1 MQEQYLELYNDFI
14 KNYNRSEITPS
25 QVGEVLVKIA
35 GFFPN
40 INMTKIAA
48 EKAYAR
54 VCKEEILKSDDMT
67 GKAVSATKA
76 TTLSE
81 ASQESFDFKTA
92 KGHCENIEMFIGVL
106 KFLQKSLETEY
117 LNSNI

>member
-1 MQEQYLELYNDFI
+1 MEEYQKIYSEFI
-14 KNYNRSEITPS
+14 NTYNRNEVLPS
-25 QVGEVLVKIA
+25 QVGEVLVRIA
-35 GFFPN
+35 GLFPN
-40 INMTKIAA
+40 YNMTKIAS

-54 VCKEEILKSDDMT
+54 ICKEEILKSDDMT

-81 ASQESFDFKTA
+81 ATQESFDFKTA
-92 KGHCENIEMFIGVL
+92 KGHCENIEMLIGVL

-117 LNSNI
+117 LNPNA